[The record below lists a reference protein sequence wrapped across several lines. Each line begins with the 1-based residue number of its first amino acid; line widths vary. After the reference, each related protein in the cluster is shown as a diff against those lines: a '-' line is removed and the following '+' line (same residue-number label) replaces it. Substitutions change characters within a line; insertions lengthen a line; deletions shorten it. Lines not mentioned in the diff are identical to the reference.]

1 MFFQLLLLMLFLCCL
16 KKNLNASRPSEYPP
30 VWGQKMPKRLFSR
43 CGIIDCKDKLFLTFS
58 VLVINSINILYY
70 TVVAHPAAH
79 GLLSRE
85 KVNKERKPGSPPPPL
100 YIVDMYLRCFLAAP
114 IMNFITPYQS
124 YVHFLKQVVAG
135 ISRRCACMRK
145 LCNQCCSLE
154 ALTVHTICSR
164 QVRRVLCVQHPERRR
179 LVLIA
184 PLHTYIYEV

>member
-16 KKNLNASRPSEYPP
+16 KKNLNASRPSEYHP

-58 VLVINSINILYY
+58 VLVTNSINILYY
-70 TVVAHPAAH
+70 TVAHPAAFC
-79 GLLSRE
+79 
-85 KVNKERKPGSPPPPL
+85 KQRKSEQRKKAWQRPPPF

-114 IMNFITPYQS
+114 NMNFITPYQS

-145 LCNQCCSLE
+145 LGNQCCSLE
-154 ALTVHTICSR
+154 ALTVHTICSS
-164 QVRRVLCVQHPERRR
+164 QVRRVLCV
-179 LVLIA
+179 
-184 PLHTYIYEV
+184 